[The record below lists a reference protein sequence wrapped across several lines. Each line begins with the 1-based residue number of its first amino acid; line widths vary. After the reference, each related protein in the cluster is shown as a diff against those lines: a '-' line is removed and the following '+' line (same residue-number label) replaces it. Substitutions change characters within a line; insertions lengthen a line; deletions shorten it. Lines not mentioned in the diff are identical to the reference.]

1 MSDETGEDVKSRFA
15 RRFDDDG
22 GGSGKDEPASKDG
35 KVKTDRNATNP
46 VTEKKSK
53 KAKNVKKEW
62 NAKSVYLPDE
72 IEQSLSRTY
81 KKLDWQLDE
90 DEGISIKKT
99 RHYYPLIIML
109 GLEQLESME
118 STEVKERLEVLER
131 EARK

>member
-35 KVKTDRNATNP
+35 EVKTDRNATNP

>member
-1 MSDETGEDVKSRFA
+1 MSNETGEDVKSRFA

-22 GGSGKDEPASKDG
+22 DGSGEDEPATKDR
-35 KVKTDRNATNP
+35 KAEMDRNVTNS
-46 VTEKKSK
+46 VTGEKAK

-72 IEQSLSRTY
+72 IERSLSRTY

-118 STEVKERLEVLER
+118 SKEVKERLEVLER